1 MQLELVILK
10 NPSWSLWPLK
20 PLPSLPVSLLLH
32 QSHLCS
38 PLSSAAGRIQGAVCL
53 STPSYIVVCSF
64 VIYARRVV
72 SVQREEG
79 SREKKR
85 NKCETKSVLLPARL
99 PNFSI
104 VRGSEG
110 VLVFCSRNIR
120 TIVTINEHQLS
131 QLLNTRLNQHTV
143 GRGRYGDVIL

>member
-1 MQLELVILK
+1 MQSVFLHHLTLLCVVLLFTPDGVLV
-10 NPSWSLWPLK
+10 
-20 PLPSLPVSLLLH
+20 
-32 QSHLCS
+32 
-38 PLSSAAGRIQGAVCL
+38 
-53 STPSYIVVCSF
+53 F
-64 VIYARRVV
+64 
-72 SVQREEG
+72 REEG

-85 NKCETKSVLLPARL
+85 NKCETKSALLPAQL

-120 TIVTINEHQLS
+120 TIVTLNERQLS